1 MTPVLA
7 ALAAVLGGIALIV
20 AGAEAFFRGLLAM
33 ARHLRV
39 SAFFLT
45 VLISGFELENV
56 AAGLAASLAGFPGAA
71 AGTFL
76 GGTTFIALAVAGAGA
91 IIAPLRA
98 APPASFLAVTA
109 ASGVP
114 VAVLARDGKLSRVDG
129 LLLIAAFALAMALLF
144 RSTGAWL
151 VANDDDDDP
160 PPRFPLAW
168 LVAGLAAMTIGG
180 ELLSQGLQSALI
192 RLGLSPTLLGNTA
205 IAALTEAEEVAR
217 VAVPTRRGRPEVAAA
232 NIGGTALHFL
242 TLNAGLLAVV
252 RPLPLDEAT
261 MRLHLPVAVAA
272 PIVFAA
278 TLAARGGI
286 GRLGGVMLIA
296 LYASYI
302 GASIAFALGRGWW

>member
-20 AGAEAFFRGLLAM
+20 AGAEAFFRGLLAT

-56 AAGLAASLAGFPGAA
+56 ATGLAASLAGFPGAA

-129 LLLIAAFALAMALLF
+129 LLLIAAFALAMTLLF

-151 VANDDDDDP
+151 VANDDDDP

-180 ELLSQGLQSALI
+180 ELLSQGLQSALV
-192 RLGLSPTLLGNTA
+192 RFGLSPTLLGNTA

-242 TLNAGLLAVV
+242 TLNAGLLAVI

-286 GRLGGVMLIA
+286 SRLGGVMLIA